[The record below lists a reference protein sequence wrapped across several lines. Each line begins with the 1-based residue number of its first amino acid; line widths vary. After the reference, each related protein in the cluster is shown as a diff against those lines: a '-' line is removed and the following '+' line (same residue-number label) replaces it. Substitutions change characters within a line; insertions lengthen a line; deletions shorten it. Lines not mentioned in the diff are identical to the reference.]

1 MLVCLKKD
9 PPLPA
14 LFQVAGEEIAKRF
27 GKGDVLVADKLHLKF
42 LCCTEDL
49 G

>member
-1 MLVCLKKD
+1 MSVKKD
-9 PPLPA
+9 PLLPG

-27 GKGDVLVADKLHLKF
+27 GKRDVLVADKLCLKF